1 MLSERQL
8 KVLQR
13 VADGT
18 RCFGPA
24 TADAEA
30 DGLIALKEFQ
40 PEAEEIVELGENGY
54 LERVNPNRESSSAYG
69 YIDLIMV
76 KGLTAKGRK
85 ALDEAR
91 GNRRLVVLKKIYDHV
106 GDSITEAISFDEF
119 TREMSFSS
127 DEANAVLSYLNS
139 KGYLGDTNAVGLSH
153 EGIVEA
159 ERIITDQ
166 EEAVRILGGHS
177 REDELQVRERE
188 ARRYRVLRRL
198 YDMSGADV
206 DRGVPYYK
214 LQEAERLDELQ
225 WWAVQDY
232 LIAEGLIRERA
243 NLEIT
248 ERGIDEIERSQ
259 RSPQTS
265 TEHFSGTVIQNY
277 YGNVGSV
284 QTGSHSTAVVTQH
297 QNSNTELLPL
307 IERLVEALE
316 ALPVRPGVED
326 ALEQTEMLR
335 EEAQLQIPRLK
346 RIKSYLSAIG
356 VLAGDTSVDLAT
368 GDISK
373 LIESQAKPV

>member
-8 KVLQR
+8 RVLQQ
-13 VADGT
+13 VADDT
-18 RCFGPA
+18 RCFGPE
-24 TADAEA
+24 TAADEEA
-30 DGLIALKEFQ
+30 ILAALKQFQ
-40 PEAEEIVELGENGY
+40 PEAEEIIELGDNGY
-54 LERVNPNRESSSAYG
+54 LERVNPNRESTTAYS
-69 YIDLIMV
+69 YIDLVLV

-91 GNRRLVVLKKIYDHV
+91 GNRRLVALKKIYEHV
-106 GDSITEAISFDEF
+106 GDSTAEAMSFDEF
-119 TREMSFSS
+119 AREMNFPS

-153 EGIVEA
+153 KGIVEA

-166 EEAVRILGGHS
+166 EEALRILGGRS
-177 REDELQVRERE
+177 REDELLVRERE
-188 ARRYRVLRRL
+188 SRRYRVLRRL
-198 YDMSGADV
+198 YDMSRADV

-214 LQEAERLDELQ
+214 LQEAERLDDLQ
-225 WWAVQDY
+225 WWPVQDY
-232 LIAEGLIRERA
+232 LIAEGLIRERT

-259 RSPQTS
+259 RSPQAS
-265 TEHFSGTVIQNY
+265 TEHFSGNVIQNY

-284 QTGSHSTAVVTQH
+284 QSGSHSTAVVTQY

-316 ALPVRPGVED
+316 ALPERPEVND
-326 ALEQTEMLR
+326 ALQQTEMLK

-356 VLAGDTSVDLAT
+356 VLAGDASVDLAR
-368 GDISK
+368 GDITK
-373 LIESQAKPV
+373 LIESHAKPA

>member
-1 MLSERQL
+1 
-8 KVLQR
+8 
-13 VADGT
+13 
-18 RCFGPA
+18 
-24 TADAEA
+24 
-30 DGLIALKEFQ
+30 LIALKEFQ

-85 ALDEAR
+85 ALDEAG
-91 GNRRLVVLKKIYDHV
+91 GNRRLVALKKIYDHV
-106 GDSITEAISFDEF
+106 GDSITETISFDEF
-119 TREMSFSS
+119 TREMDFSS
-127 DEANAVLSYLNS
+127 DESNAVLSYLKS

-166 EEAVRILGGHS
+166 EEAVRILGGRS
-177 REDELQVRERE
+177 REDELRVRERE

-198 YDMSGADV
+198 YELSGADV

-214 LQEAERLDELQ
+214 LQEAERLDDLQ
-225 WWAVQDY
+225 WWPVQDY

-265 TEHFSGTVIQNY
+265 TEHFSGSVIQNY

-316 ALPVRPGVED
+316 ALRERPGVED
-326 ALEQTEMLR
+326 ALEQTEMLK
-335 EEAQLQIPRLK
+335 EEARLQSPRMK
-346 RIKSYLSAIG
+346 RIKSHLSAIG
-356 VLAGDTSVDLAT
+356 VLAGDPTVNLAT